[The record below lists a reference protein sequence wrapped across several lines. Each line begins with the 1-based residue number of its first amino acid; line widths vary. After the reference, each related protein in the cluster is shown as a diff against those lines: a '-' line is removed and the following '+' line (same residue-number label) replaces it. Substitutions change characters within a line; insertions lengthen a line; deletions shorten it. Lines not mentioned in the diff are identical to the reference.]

1 MSLRTEA
8 QIPAPVPARP
18 IVAPRSPVI
27 ALDVT
32 IRFNDA
38 ASALKT
44 GQLVKHDDFTLF
56 EAVSALEVLDPKMD
70 QGFGEDLEDEYDVS
84 RPLRP
89 EEVIGIMDQILC
101 LEVGWHLGFSLSQ
114 TLFTS
119 IYIDRI
125 LWPEPRTL
133 EKTQFHLTRTP
144 LEGLPLVQLVL
155 RSYCLATIKACYY
168 VHSVVSGQHYYEEE
182 DFATQLFHRELLHRF
197 DSDNI
202 QLLLDE
208 ALSWVE
214 SATIEHTLKTAL
226 ECRLI
231 FRQELLN
238 SFQADQDHPQSRPR
252 SHLSCVPLL
261 AEIKRTTVLGKEVEE
276 AFSLK
281 VQRTL
286 ASSVPPRPMVAIQFS
301 EAVLHLERLCYDA
314 TDVYQ
319 LCDIRGSENL
329 LLAFWTFMS
338 HKPLPSVYVRSLAQS
353 LLYHDDKIISKQP
366 LKDFVISDLES
377 LVLPN
382 DPLLDP
388 DNGKQQTSPDESQ
401 RLHKLVEEFIS
412 RCTQPYL
419 NYFRTCCLNRCRIRR
434 TLCHACVEWDNLQA
448 EAEELDSDLRIFT
461 NEESVEYA
469 PSMPPT
475 YSYPL
480 SSWAYHYKLLQLER
494 TIQMGFELSIYAPD
508 ELCGMYWYLSHVC
521 ATHLSQLDRMSF
533 FAEKH
538 GRTRSICSEGL
549 APTRRAQV
557 DKTLQRLFRVFT
569 SLKATEALARALHRL
584 YTVLLRNG
592 LVAKPVRPYSSDRLR
607 HELRMKPFLS
617 LSVPEP
623 VDFDEFLS
631 ATSISSVTDLEALD
645 DASAAVA
652 DARKSWEAVL
662 KAKWVTEAFG
672 DQKSDLGQG
681 GDQSGITLS
690 AKTTLEGEWTGDV
703 KNVLRAC
710 IATSI
715 GVGMLCRTLRKAPQS
730 IGDLKDL
737 KVRIPEP
744 GEKDCYHDWWLV
756 PTITD
761 GR

>member
-1 MSLRTEA
+1 MSLRTEP
-8 QIPAPVPARP
+8 QTPAPAPALP
-18 IVAPRSPVI
+18 AIASRSTII

-32 IRFNDA
+32 VRFDDA
-38 ASALKT
+38 ASALRT
-44 GQLVKHDDFTLF
+44 GQLVKQDDFTLF

-70 QGFGEDLEDEYDVS
+70 QGFGEDLEDEYDVA
-84 RPLRP
+84 RPLLP

-133 EKTQFHLTRTP
+133 EQAQFP
-144 LEGLPLVQLVL
+144 LDRSPLSGSPLVQLLL
-155 RSYCLATIKACYY
+155 RSYCLATIKASYY
-168 VHSVVSGQHYYEEE
+168 VHSMVAGQHYYEEE
-182 DFATQLFHRELLHRF
+182 DFATQLFHRELLNRF
-197 DSDNI
+197 DSDDV

-208 ALSWVE
+208 ALSWTE
-214 SATIEHTLKTAL
+214 SAAMDHALKTAL

-238 SFQADQDHPQSRPR
+238 AFEADQDHLLSRPHL
-252 SHLSCVPLL
+252 HLSCVPML
-261 AEIKRTTVLGKEVEE
+261 AEIKRTTIFGQKVAE

-286 ASSVPPRPMVAIQFS
+286 ASSVPPRPMVTIQFPEAIQ
-301 EAVLHLERLCYDA
+301 HLERLCYDA

-319 LCDIRGSENL
+319 LCDVEGSENL
-329 LLAFWTFMS
+329 LSAFWTFMS
-338 HKPLPSVYVRSLAQS
+338 HKPLPSVYVRTLAQS
-353 LLYHDDKIISKQP
+353 LLCHDDKIISKQP
-366 LKDFVISDLES
+366 LRDFVISDLES

-382 DPLLDP
+382 DPLLHP
-388 DNGKQQTSPDESQ
+388 DDGKQQTVLDESQ
-401 RLHKLVEEFIS
+401 KFHQLIEDFIS
-412 RCTQPYL
+412 RCSQLFL
-419 NYFRTCCLNRCRIRR
+419 NYFRTSCLNRCRIRR
-434 TLCHACVEWDNLQA
+434 TLCHACVDWDNLQA
-448 EAEELDSDLRIFT
+448 EAEELDGDLRIFT
-461 NEESVEYA
+461 NEVGVEYA
-469 PSMPPT
+469 SSMPPT

-480 SSWAYHYKLLQLER
+480 SSWVYHYKLLQLER

-538 GRTRSICSEGL
+538 ERSRGDASNL
-549 APTRRAQV
+549 SAVAQHNQM
-557 DKTLQRLFRVFT
+557 DNTLQRLFRIFT

-584 YTVLLRNG
+584 YAVLLRNG
-592 LVAKPVRPYSSDRLR
+592 LVLKPLRPYSSNRLR
-607 HELRMKPFLS
+607 YELRMKPFLP

-623 VDFDEFLS
+623 IDFDEFEH
-631 ATSISSVTDLEALD
+631 ATCMSSITDIDALD
-645 DASAAVA
+645 DASGAVA
-652 DARKSWEAVL
+652 EARKSWEAVL

-672 DQKSDLGQG
+672 EQGSRLGHGREQG
-681 GDQSGITLS
+681 GFRSPARTS
-690 AKTTLEGEWTGDV
+690 LEGEWTSDV

-715 GVGMLCRTLRKAPQS
+715 TVGMLSRRLKRAPQS
-730 IGDLKDL
+730 IGALKDL
-737 KVRIPEP
+737 KTHIPEP

-761 GR
+761 G